1 MKVLMVGPDRGVHGG
16 ISAVVNELYDAGLG
30 EKIDLEYIGT
40 MKEGSRFNKLLV
52 AGCAFLRFLAALPS
66 ADVVH
71 VHFSSDSSFI
81 RKSYFI
87 RAAHRRGKKIVLHQ
101 HGGDFK
107 NFYGKELDARGRKR
121 VKDIL
126 EMGDVMLV
134 LTKSWKDF
142 FGDIIDPGKIVVFPN
157 GVKTS
162 NFVASEDIDKDY
174 NKILF
179 LGRICKDKGIGE
191 LLEAVSEIHRS
202 GRDVKLYVGGIF
214 EDQQYKEKI
223 SKLGDFVKYIGWVSG
238 AEKDKYLKECGIL
251 ALPSYYE
258 GFGIVVIEAMLRRSA
273 VVASCVGGIPDIID
287 DGIDGLLIQAKDA
300 AALREGIT
308 KLIDDN
314 SLAKELGK
322 NGQKKVLERYSVEE
336 NIKRL
341 MEIYSELSTIN

>member
-16 ISAVVNELYDAGLG
+16 ISAVVNEFYNAGLG
-30 EKIDLEYIGT
+30 ERVDLKYIGT
-40 MKEGSRFNKLLV
+40 MKEGSRFNKLIV

-81 RKSYFI
+81 RKSYFVK
-87 RAAHRRGKKIVLHQ
+87 AAHRRGKKIVLHQ
-101 HGGDFK
+101 HGGDFM

-126 EMGDVMLV
+126 GMGDVMLV

-142 FGDIIDPGKIVVFPN
+142 FGDITDPEKIVVFPN
-157 GVKTS
+157 GVKTADYA
-162 NFVASEDIDKDY
+162 ASEDLKKDY
-174 NKILF
+174 HKILF
-179 LGRICKDKGIGE
+179 LGRICKDKGIDE
-191 LLEAVSEIHRS
+191 LLEAVSGIHES
-202 GRDVKLYVGGIF
+202 GREVKLYIGGIF
-214 EDQQYKEKI
+214 EDQEYKEKI
-223 SKLGDFVKYIGWVSG
+223 SKLGDFVEYIGWVSG
-238 AEKDKYLKECGIL
+238 ADKDKYLKECGIL

-287 DGIDGLLIQAKDA
+287 DGIDGLLVPVKDA

-314 SLAKELGK
+314 NLAKELGI
-322 NGQKKVLERYSVEE
+322 NGQKKVLENYSVEE

-341 MEIYSELSTIN
+341 LEIYSKLSTTN

>member
-1 MKVLMVGPDRGVHGG
+1 MVGPDRGVHGG
-16 ISAVVNELYDAGLG
+16 ISAVVNEFYDAGLG

-81 RKSYFI
+81 RKSYFVK
-87 RAAHRRGKKIVLHQ
+87 AAHRRGKKIVLHQ

-107 NFYGKELDARGRKR
+107 NYYGKELDARGRKR

-126 EMGDVMLV
+126 AMGDVMLV

-142 FGDIIDPGKIVVFPN
+142 FGEITDPEKIVVFPN

-162 NFVASEDIDKDY
+162 DYVVSEDVNKDY

-179 LGRICKDKGIGE
+179 LGRICKDKGIDE
-191 LLEAVSEIHRS
+191 LLEAVARIHET

-214 EDQQYKEKI
+214 EDQEYKEKI
-223 SKLGDFVKYIGWVSG
+223 AKLGEFVKHIGWVSG
-238 AEKDKYLKECGIL
+238 ADKEKYLNECGIL
-251 ALPSYYE
+251 VLPSYYE
-258 GFGIVVIEAMLRRSA
+258 GFPVSIIEAMLRRSA

-287 DGIDGLLIQAKDA
+287 DGVNGLLVPVKDA
-300 AALREGIT
+300 VALQEGLT
-308 KLIDDN
+308 KVIDDN
-314 SLAKELGK
+314 DLAKELGR
-322 NGQKKVLERYSVEE
+322 NGQKKVLENYSVEE

-341 MEIYSELSTIN
+341 MEIYSKLSTTN

>member
-1 MKVLMVGPDRGVHGG
+1 MVGPDRGVHGG
-16 ISAVVNELYDAGLG
+16 ISAVVNEFYDAGLG

-40 MKEGSRFNKLLV
+40 MKEGSRFNKLIV

-87 RAAHRRGKKIVLHQ
+87 KAAHRRGKRIVLHQ

-107 NFYGKELDARGRKR
+107 NYYGKELDARGRKR
-121 VKDIL
+121 VKDTL

-134 LTKSWKDF
+134 LTQSWKDF
-142 FGDIIDPGKIVVFPN
+142 FGEIIDPERIVVFPN

-162 NFVASEDIDKDY
+162 EYAASESVDKDY

-191 LLEAVSEIHRS
+191 LLEAVSRIHDS
-202 GRDVKLYVGGIF
+202 GRDVQLLVGGIF
-214 EDQQYKEKI
+214 EDQEFKKKI
-223 SKLGDFVKYIGWVSG
+223 ADRGDYVKYIGWVSG

-287 DGIDGLLIQAKDA
+287 DGTDGLLVPVKDSV
-300 AALREGIT
+300 ALEEAIL
-308 KLIDDN
+308 KLIEDN
-314 SLAKELGK
+314 RLAKELGI
-322 NGQKKVLERYSVEE
+322 NGQKKVLENYSVEE

-341 MEIYSELSTIN
+341 IEIYSKLS

>member
-1 MKVLMVGPDRGVHGG
+1 MVGPDRGVHGG
-16 ISAVVNELYDAGLG
+16 ISAVVNEFYDAGLG

-40 MKEGSRFNKLLV
+40 MKEGSRFNKLIV

-71 VHFSSDSSFI
+71 VHFASDSSFI

-87 RAAHRRGKKIVLHQ
+87 KAAHRRGKRIVLHQ

-107 NFYGKELDARGRKR
+107 NYYGKELDSRGRKR
-121 VKDIL
+121 VKDTL

-134 LTKSWKDF
+134 LTQSWKDF
-142 FGDIIDPGKIVVFPN
+142 FGEIIDPERIVVFPN

-162 NFVASEDIDKDY
+162 DYAASENVDKDY

-179 LGRICKDKGIGE
+179 LGRICRDKGIGE
-191 LLEAVSEIHRS
+191 LLEAVSRIHES
-202 GRDVKLYVGGIF
+202 GRDVQLLVGGIF
-214 EDQQYKEKI
+214 EDQEYKKKI
-223 SKLGDFVKYIGWVSG
+223 AARGDFVKYLGWVSG

-287 DGIDGLLIQAKDA
+287 DGTDGLLVPVKDSV
-300 AALREGIT
+300 ALEEAIL

-314 SLAKELGK
+314 KLAKELGK
-322 NGQKKVLERYSVEE
+322 NGQKKVLENYSVEE

-341 MEIYSELSTIN
+341 MEIYSKLSTTN